1 MEGADIGKG
10 DENVGLGGELPS
22 PLREKVDER
31 KRGRERVNAAGK

>member
-10 DENVGLGGELPS
+10 DENVGLGEKFPS
-22 PLREKVDER
+22 SLREKVDER